1 MAHHSREGV
10 KEMVSLGVEGHLV
23 PDIYPG
29 NFLWRKKKQ
38 RKVSVG
44 PIRFSV
50 GNELVEETCPEEKKQ
65 PKVSVSLIRFSIGI
79 ERQSAENA
87 ECFDKTSNAGLGSF
101 DSSFSCDYARFFALN
116 TGYTRY

>member
-23 PDIYPG
+23 TDIYPG

-44 PIRFSV
+44 LIRFSV

-65 PKVSVSLIRFSIGI
+65 PKVSFSLIRFSIGI

-87 ECFDKTSNAGLGSF
+87 ECLDKASNAGFGNF